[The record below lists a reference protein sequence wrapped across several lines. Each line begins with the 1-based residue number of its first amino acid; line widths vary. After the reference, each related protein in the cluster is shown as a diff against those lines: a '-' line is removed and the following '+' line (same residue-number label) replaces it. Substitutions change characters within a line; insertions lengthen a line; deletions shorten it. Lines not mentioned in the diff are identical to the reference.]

1 MSPILIALSVWFH
14 AAGTVIL
21 IGHYLL
27 LSIIYLPVLEK
38 NGGVFLSQISKRS
51 RPWLYSSLLIFL
63 VTGIYLMFADPNY
76 LGVGNFSNFW
86 SVMML
91 VKHLLIV
98 GMIGLGFWYN
108 AFLRVGPMIASNNNA
123 ELGIRRFRTYS
134 NLMAIAG
141 VLVLLLTALA
151 QVE

>member
-1 MSPILIALSVWFH
+1 MSQILIALSTWLH
-14 AAGTVIL
+14 AIATVIL

-27 LSIIYLPVLEK
+27 LSVIYLPVLEK

-51 RPWLYSSLLIFL
+51 RPWMYLSLVIFML
-63 VTGIYLMFADPNY
+63 TGIYLMFADPNY
-76 LGVGNFSNFW
+76 LGVGEFGNFW
-86 SVMML
+86 SIMML

-108 AFLRVGPMIASNNNA
+108 AFLRVGPMMASSNNA
-123 ELGIRRFRTYS
+123 EIGIRRFRMFST
-134 NLMAIAG
+134 LMAASG

>member
-1 MSPILIALSVWFH
+1 MSQLLIALSVWVH
-14 AAGTVIL
+14 ALATAVFV
-21 IGHYLL
+21 GHYLL
-27 LSIIYLPVLEK
+27 LSTIYLPTLEV
-38 NGGVFLSQISKRS
+38 NGGTFLSQISKRS
-51 RPWLYSSLLIFL
+51 RPWLYASLLIFL
-63 VTGIYLMFADPNY
+63 LTGTYLMVIDTGY
-76 LGVGNFSNFW
+76 LGFMNFGNFW
-86 SVMML
+86 GIVMV
-91 VKHLLIV
+91 VKHILII

-108 AFLRVGPMIASNNNA
+108 AFLRVGPMMASNNNA